1 MPRPKATGI
10 KVEDLYL
17 RYGPMILRRC
27 RTLLK
32 DEDKALDA
40 MQEVFVKVMTHR
52 KQLSAQYPS
61 SLLYRMATN
70 ICLNKIRSENIRAAQ
85 GDEETLCNIACFE
98 ENEKCWIIRQLLSK
112 IFKQE
117 KRSTRDIAVM
127 HYVDGM
133 TLKEIAHEVGLS
145 FSGVRKRLRVLR
157 TRIEQMKEECNGQE

>member
-1 MPRPKATGI
+1 MLGSEAKGI
-10 KVEDLYL
+10 NVEELYL

-40 MQEVFVKVMTHR
+40 MQEVFVRLMTHR
-52 KQLSAQYPS
+52 KRLKAQFPS

-70 ICLNKIRSENIRAAQ
+70 VCLNKIRSENTRSAW
-85 GDEETLCNIACFE
+85 GDETILANIACYE
-98 ENEKCWIIRQLLSK
+98 EKEKGWIIRLLLAR
-112 IFKQE
+112 IFKRE
-117 KRSTRDIAVM
+117 KESTRDMAVM

-145 FSGVRKRLRVLR
+145 FSGVRKRLRGLR
-157 TRIEQMKEECNGQE
+157 IRIEQMKEECNGQE